1 MRSAL
6 AQPSRD
12 RKAQE
17 RAVKSLIDKMRPA
30 EPAQQ
35 QVAPEKRG

>member
-1 MRSAL
+1 LRSTL
-6 AQPSRD
+6 SQSNRD
-12 RKAQE
+12 AKAQE
-17 RAVKSLIDKMRPA
+17 RKVKSIIDKMRPA